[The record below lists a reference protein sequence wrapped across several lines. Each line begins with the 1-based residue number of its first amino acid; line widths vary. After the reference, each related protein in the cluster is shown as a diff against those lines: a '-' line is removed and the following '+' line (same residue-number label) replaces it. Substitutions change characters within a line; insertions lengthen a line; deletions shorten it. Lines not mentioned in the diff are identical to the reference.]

1 MQPTCRRSWMP
12 AINPLARAI
21 RGSGLCEGVRSAG
34 HAAVAPPEMDMGRH
48 GRAVHALHA
57 PARCR
62 IACGCHHGMQVAGRE
77 LVLQNMELMAL
88 IQ

>member
-12 AINPLARAI
+12 VINPLARVI
-21 RGSGLCEGVRSAG
+21 RGPGQREGGRSAG
-34 HAAVAPPEMDMGRH
+34 HGAVARPEMDVGRH

-62 IACGCHHGMQVAGRE
+62 IACGCHHGMQAAGRE
-77 LVLQNMELMAL
+77 LVLQNMELMAP

>member
-1 MQPTCRRSWMP
+1 MQPTCRRWRAP
-12 AINPLARAI
+12 TINPLARAV
-21 RGSGLCEGVRSAG
+21 RGPGQREGARSAG
-34 HAAVAPPEMDMGRH
+34 HGAVAQPEMDVGRH

-62 IACGCHHGMQVAGRE
+62 VACGCHHGMQVAGRE
-77 LVLQNMELMAL
+77 LALQNMELMAP